1 MKLIIL
7 SKFKINSLEI
17 SDSCIRDAELVFDE
31 LIDLLRDGNTFIV
44 KNEEQAE
51 YILTKNSLLKY
62 VYNLN
67 IEKGELK

>member
-1 MKLIIL
+1 MKIIIL

-17 SDSCIRDAELVFDE
+17 NESCIRDAELVFDE